1 MESSDSN
8 NAGGGPGRLADRAW
22 LRAMDAYTAG
32 AYARA
37 EEEFR
42 AAVRLD
48 PGMADAWLGL
58 HALRCDTSGALLAM
72 HRHRKRFGE
81 QRSRHRRPLSS
92 WYWLGWWVQPVLEDA
107 RDLALA
113 HASHWLD
120 GRHLTELDT
129 ALAQCPPPGEDPSVR
144 FLHACRSYLLKD
156 WEQLIR
162 DTDRLLDDPLLGIE
176 AGLFG
181 GMARV
186 RLDMCAQAQGPLA
199 ASLAR
204 CRSEQPQR
212 KELRYWLARA
222 YEGAGRSAAALP
234 LYRAVHRA
242 DPAFMDTAARL
253 TAISAEDGLVDAL
266 LEGVVGSGPAAG
278 GGTGAGREAGPV
290 TGFGTDEAYD
300 PAEELGAADGFG
312 AAAGYGVDYET
323 QEDLPVGY
331 TAEPGAG
338 RPVEPGAG
346 FTADYPGEPPAEF
359 PAEFPAGFRGD
370 VAGGLPAGF
379 TMDEGFGPPEGVE
392 EAPGAGQGAG
402 EAVGPQATAGP
413 VPGGP
418 RPGAEGGAGPEP
430 RSGSTVFEGPGTFQ
444 GPSGFDGPGGFP
456 GGFEGPG
463 GVEGPAPQGTGARTG
478 SGSAAPGESGPA
490 ATLFLPGRAV
500 GSQAVPAHRASPDR
514 SGSRQEL
521 DAALDALERMV
532 GLDPVKRQVRA
543 LSAQLRMSRLRAGE
557 GLPVQP
563 PKRHFVFSGPSG
575 TGKTTVARIL
585 GRVFHSLGLLSG
597 NHLVEAQRADLVG
610 EFLGQTAVKAN
621 ELIDSA
627 LDGVLFIDEAYSLS
641 NSGYSKGDAYG
652 DEALQVLLKR
662 AEDNRDRL
670 VVILAGYPEGMNRLL
685 STNPGLNSRFTTR
698 VDFPSYRPAE
708 LTAIGAALAGRDG
721 DGWDEDATEELS
733 SICGH
738 VVREG
743 WIDDLGNG
751 RFIRTLYEKSCAY
764 RDLRLSLTGGQ
775 PSREDLATLR
785 LPDLVQAYGEL
796 IDGRGGGAEA

>member
-1 MESSDSN
+1 
-8 NAGGGPGRLADRAW
+8 
-22 LRAMDAYTAG
+22 MDAYTAG
-32 AYARA
+32 SYARA

-42 AAVRLD
+42 TAVRLD

-72 HRHRKRFGE
+72 HRHKKRFGE
-81 QRSRHRRPLSS
+81 QRRHHQRPLSS

-120 GRHLTELDT
+120 GRHLAELDR
-129 ALAQCPPPGEDPSVR
+129 ALDQCPPADQDASVR

-162 DTDRLLDDPLLGIE
+162 DTDQLLDDPLLGIE

-186 RLDMCAQAQGPLA
+186 RLDMCAQAQSPLA
-199 ASLAR
+199 ASLTR

-253 TAISAEDGLVDAL
+253 AAIAAEDGLGLLDELPGFTVVEDA
-266 LEGVVGSGPAAG
+266 ADA
-278 GGTGAGREAGPV
+278 
-290 TGFGTDEAYD
+290 
-300 PAEELGAADGFG
+300 LGAADS
-312 AAAGYGVDYET
+312 
-323 QEDLPVGY
+323 
-331 TAEPGAG
+331 AEP
-338 RPVEPGAG
+338 P
-346 FTADYPGEPPAEF
+346 TAAFEALAMD
-359 PAEFPAGFRGD
+359 
-370 VAGGLPAGF
+370 GLDGL
-379 TMDEGFGPPEGVE
+379 DGLEGLE
-392 EAPGAGQGAG
+392 
-402 EAVGPQATAGP
+402 T
-413 VPGGP
+413 
-418 RPGAEGGAGPEP
+418 
-430 RSGSTVFEGPGTFQ
+430 
-444 GPSGFDGPGGFP
+444 FDGPGIADAQERADQLAEPLEATDTDEPDAGPLQLGGRP
-456 GGFEGPG
+456 GGPGRSESGPG
-463 GVEGPAPQGTGARTG
+463 LAPGSGSGDAAPSAAAAVRENLAATPAEGGGPAP
-478 SGSAAPGESGPA
+478 
-490 ATLFLPGRAV
+490 V
-500 GSQAVPAHRASPDR
+500 GSPAGR
-514 SGSRQEL
+514 RQL
-521 DAALDALERMV
+521 DAALAALEQMV

-543 LSAQLRMSRLRAGE
+543 LSAQLRMAGLRADQ

-585 GRVFHSLGLLSG
+585 GQVFHALGLLSG
-597 NHLVEAQRADLVG
+597 DHLVEAQRSDLVG

-627 LDGVLFIDEAYSLS
+627 LDGVLFIDEAYSLA

-685 STNPGLNSRFTTR
+685 ATNPGLNSRFTTR

-708 LTAIGAALAGRDG
+708 LTAIGSTLAARDG
-721 DGWDEDATEELS
+721 DGWDEDAAEELA
-733 SICGH
+733 SICAH
-738 VVREG
+738 VVAEG

-764 RDLRLSLTGGQ
+764 RDLRLSQARSLPG
-775 PSREDLATLR
+775 REDLATLR

-796 IDGRGGGAEA
+796 IDGRS

>member
-1 MESSDSN
+1 VRTEDTD
-8 NAGGGPGRLADRAW
+8 GRQPGSLADRAW

-32 AYARA
+32 AYTRA

-42 AAVRLD
+42 AAVRID

-58 HALRCDTSGALLAM
+58 HALRSETSAALLAM
-72 HRHRKRFGE
+72 HRNRERFGE
-81 QRSRHRRPLSS
+81 QRRRHRRPLSS

-120 GRHLTELDT
+120 GRHLAELER
-129 ALAQCPPPGEDPSVR
+129 ALADCPSREEDSSVR

-162 DTDRLLDDPLLGIE
+162 DTDGLLDDPLLGIE

-186 RLDMCAQAQGPLA
+186 RLDMCGQAELPLA
-199 ASLAR
+199 GSLAR

-222 YEGAGRSAAALP
+222 YEGGGRSAAALS
-234 LYRAVHRA
+234 LYRAVHRV
-242 DPAFMDTAARL
+242 DPGFMDTAARL
-253 TAISAEDGLVDAL
+253 AAITAEDGV
-266 LEGVVGSGPAAG
+266 
-278 GGTGAGREAGPV
+278 
-290 TGFGTDEAYD
+290 D
-300 PAEELGAADGFG
+300 PAMLEAPA
-312 AAAGYGVDYET
+312 
-323 QEDLPVGY
+323 
-331 TAEPGAG
+331 
-338 RPVEPGAG
+338 
-346 FTADYPGEPPAEF
+346 PPA
-359 PAEFPAGFRGD
+359 PQRPRHAS
-370 VAGGLPAGF
+370 GG
-379 TMDEGFGPPEGVE
+379 
-392 EAPGAGQGAG
+392 
-402 EAVGPQATAGP
+402 GP
-413 VPGGP
+413 VPPSAAAASSSSSEQLPDPFADPFSDQLSDPGIDQVYESSFYDSYPDVSGG
-418 RPGAEGGAGPEP
+418 GGEGSDEGGE
-430 RSGSTVFEGPGTFQ
+430 FEGSYLPGLLDADPQAAPQ
-444 GPSGFDGPGGFP
+444 GDEPGGD
-456 GGFEGPG
+456 GGEGPG
-463 GVEGPAPQGTGARTG
+463 GARHRT
-478 SGSAAPGESGPA
+478 
-490 ATLFLPGRAV
+490 
-500 GSQAVPAHRASPDR
+500 AVPAAPLPPGTSSQPDR
-514 SGSRQEL
+514 PKLE
-521 DAALDALERMV
+521 AALAELERMV
-532 GLDPVKRQVRA
+532 GMEPVKRQVLA
-543 LSAQLRMSRLRAGE
+543 LSAQLRMAQLRADQ

-585 GRVFHSLGLLSG
+585 GRVFYALGLLSG
-597 NHLVEAQRADLVG
+597 DHLVEAQRADLVG

-627 LDGVLFIDEAYSLS
+627 LDGVLFVDEAYSLA

-685 STNPGLNSRFTTR
+685 AANPGLNSRFTSR

-708 LTAIGAALAGRDG
+708 LTSIGQTLAEGDG
-721 DGWDEDATEELS
+721 DFWDEEALEELR
-733 SICGH
+733 SISAH

-751 RFIRTLYEKSCAY
+751 RFMRTLYEKSCAY
-764 RDLRLSLTGGQ
+764 RDLRLSMMAESPTRQ
-775 PSREDLATLR
+775 DLATLR
-785 LPDLVQAYGEL
+785 LPDVLQAYGEL
-796 IDGRGGGAEA
+796 IDGRAA